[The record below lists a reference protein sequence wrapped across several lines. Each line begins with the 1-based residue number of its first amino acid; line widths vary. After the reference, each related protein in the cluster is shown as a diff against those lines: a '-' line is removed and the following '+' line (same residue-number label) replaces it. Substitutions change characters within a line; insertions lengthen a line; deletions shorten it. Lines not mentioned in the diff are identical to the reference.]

1 MKVAIGELNQVAEI
15 QRFTHKHDEQGFP
28 VEEWTTIA
36 KIRCKVEFDDRLI
49 RQVIKEHG
57 VNATMAQLFI
67 FRYIPGLTVQDRVF
81 YRGKFYEIYAIENL
95 EERDR
100 FLRVWGRAIW

>member
-1 MKVAIGELNQVAEI
+1 MNVAIGELNQIAEI

-28 VEEWTTIA
+28 TEIWDTIA
-36 KIRCKVEFDDRLI
+36 KVRCKVDFDDRLI

-67 FRYIPGLTVQDRVF
+67 FRYVPGITVQDRVV
-81 YRGKFYEIYAIENL
+81 YKDKCYEIYAVENL
-95 EERDR
+95 EERNR
-100 FLRVWGRAIW
+100 FLKVWGRAIW